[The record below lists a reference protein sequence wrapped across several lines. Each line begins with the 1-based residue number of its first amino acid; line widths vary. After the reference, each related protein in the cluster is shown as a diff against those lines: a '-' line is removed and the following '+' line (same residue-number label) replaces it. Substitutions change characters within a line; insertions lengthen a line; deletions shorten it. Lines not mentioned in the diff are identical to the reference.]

1 MTTADAVP
9 LVFVH
14 GTRFSAG
21 QWSTQLA
28 ALGDEFPVTAIDLP
42 GHGRRSAQRWSL
54 DAATDVIASA
64 VDSLGRGPAL
74 VVGHSLGGYVS
85 LDFARRRPELLR
97 GLVLA
102 GASAS
107 TRGLWAAPYRWI
119 AGQVPR
125 IPADRLA
132 RWNDRLLRRLYP
144 PHVVEATIRSGYAFH
159 TLPAAWK
166 DVLGAFDARAMR
178 HVKAPVLILN
188 GEKDTLFRANE
199 ADFARAHPRA
209 RIELI
214 PRARH
219 LANFD
224 DPAAFSD
231 AVRRFA
237 RHLPAAAAAPEPER
251 PEGMGEAPASAAPT
265 PG

>member
-9 LVFVH
+9 IVLVH

-21 QWSTQLA
+21 QWSVQLA
-28 ALGDEFPVTAIDLP
+28 ALRDEFPVVAVDLP
-42 GHGRRSAQRWSL
+42 GHGERSAQPWSL
-54 DAATDVIASA
+54 SSATGIIASA

-74 VVGHSLGGYVS
+74 VVGHSLGGYAA
-85 LDFARRRPELLR
+85 LEFARCRPERLR

-107 TRGLWAAPYRWI
+107 TRGLSAVPYRWV
-119 AGQVPR
+119 AGLVPR
-125 IPADRLA
+125 LPADRLA

-144 PHVVEATIRSGYAFH
+144 PEVVEATIRSGYAFH
-159 TLPAAWK
+159 TLPAAWGE
-166 DVLGAFDARAMR
+166 VLGRFGAEAMR

-188 GEKDTLFRANE
+188 GEKDAVFRSGE
-199 ADFARAHPRA
+199 ADFARAHPHA
-209 RIELI
+209 RVELI
-214 PRARH
+214 PRAGH

-224 DPAAFSD
+224 DPDAFTD

-237 RHLPAAAAAPEPER
+237 RQLPAV
-251 PEGMGEAPASAAPT
+251 G
-265 PG
+265 

>member
-1 MTTADAVP
+1 MTAADAP
-9 LVFVH
+9 PIIFVH

-21 QWSTQLA
+21 QWSSQLA
-28 ALGDEFPVTAIDLP
+28 ALQADFQVAAVDLP
-42 GHGRRSAQRWSL
+42 GHGARAAQPWSL
-54 DAATDVIASA
+54 DAATEIIGAA
-64 VDSLGRGPAL
+64 VDSLDRGPAL
-74 VVGHSLGGYVS
+74 VVGHSLGGYAS
-85 LDFARRRPELLR
+85 LEFARRCPEQLR

-107 TRGLWAAPYRWI
+107 TRGPWATPYRWG
-119 AGQVPR
+119 AGLVPR

-144 PHVVEATIRSGYAFH
+144 PEVVDATIRGGYAFH
-159 TLPAAWK
+159 TLTAAWGE
-166 DVLGAFDARAMR
+166 VLGRFDADAMR
-178 HVKAPVLILN
+178 HVAAPVLILN
-188 GEKDTLFRANE
+188 GEKDTVFRSGE
-199 ADFARAHPRA
+199 KDFVQAHPHA

-224 DPAAFSD
+224 DPAAFTD

-237 RHLPAAAAAPEPER
+237 LQLPAHA
-251 PEGMGEAPASAAPT
+251 
-265 PG
+265 

>member
-1 MTTADAVP
+1 MTAADAVP
-9 LVFVH
+9 VVFVH

-21 QWSTQLA
+21 QWSVQLA
-28 ALGDEFPVTAIDLP
+28 ALRDEFPVVAVDLP
-42 GHGRRSAQRWSL
+42 GHGERSTQPWSL
-54 DAATDVIASA
+54 SAATEIIASA

-74 VVGHSLGGYVS
+74 VVGHSLGGYAS
-85 LDFARRRPELLR
+85 LEFARRCPEHLR

-107 TRGLWAAPYRWI
+107 TLGLRAAPYRWVT
-119 AGQVPR
+119 QLVPR
-125 IPADRLA
+125 MPADRLA

-144 PHVVEATIRSGYAFH
+144 QEVVEATIRSGYAFH
-159 TLPAAWK
+159 TLPTAW
-166 DVLGAFDARAMR
+166 DEVLGRFDAGAMR

-188 GEKDTLFRANE
+188 GEKDTVFRAGE
-199 ADFARAHPRA
+199 ADFAHAHPNA
-209 RIELI
+209 RVELI

-224 DPAAFSD
+224 DPEAFTD

-237 RHLPAAAAAPEPER
+237 RELPAV
-251 PEGMGEAPASAAPT
+251 G
-265 PG
+265 